1 MIRQPNTGGSERNCL
16 QEGAPM
22 GTPRIIPEANPR
34 ALEHSLDP
42 PPSVRVRPQ
51 PLVLM
56 QAPRAT
62 SALVALGCR
71 QHSEFVNN
79 RKRLPGSFWKE
90 SYSGSRAD
98 LGESQFFKT
107 VCGPQFFKTVCDVGQ
122 TAQPLTFRLLPCAT
136 RKPVS
141 ISATRDLSVMPG
153 RVRRL
158 AAQCIELSGGPW

>member
-16 QEGAPM
+16 QEGAPT
-22 GTPRIIPEANPR
+22 GTPRITPEANPR

-62 SALVALGCR
+62 SALVALGRR

-107 VCGPQFFKTVCDVGQ
+107 VCDVGQ

-136 RKPVS
+136 LSQPPVTCQLCLAES
-141 ISATRDLSVMPG
+141 EGWLLSA
-153 RVRRL
+153 
-158 AAQCIELSGGPW
+158 